1 MLRFENLWQFSVAKS
16 IDAIAVSRNVEAQVK
31 LIKWKVQLLVA

>member
-16 IDAIAVSRNVEAQVK
+16 IDAIAISWTLEVQVK
-31 LIKWKVQLLVA
+31 LIKWKFQLLVV